1 MRPLALGLLAA
12 LALVPQAEAL
22 QMTKKAI
29 RNPGIFGIKIARTD
43 MAFYG
48 RADAILSIS
57 FQEYTTGSFIV
68 AEVVIDMKDSNQQLR
83 LYAARPPGTA
93 DVANRANRASE
104 ANSQNRG
111 LDPSQASKL
120 PIPSQLA
127 AVESKVNNMISG
139 TTGDIV
145 VKTYPTTMAARERD
159 VQPRPVPPQSPR
171 RTQCC
176 AQRMSGTHCLLASL
190 ACASDRGDM
199 PRIQING
206 AHAVIACIRH
216 HQASS
221 NQSHAARVVPAC
233 LFGFAVHQPALTRTK
248 DAAHACFGG
257 VLWIEFQ
264 FQHTVVPAVRHI
276 QEGLRH
282 EQQLGRIAQHMWVF
296 ARCF

>member
-1 MRPLALGLLAA
+1 MRPLALALLAA

-22 QMTKKAI
+22 QMSKKAI

-127 AVESKVNNMISG
+127 AVESKVNNMITG

-145 VKTYPTTMAARERD
+145 VKTYPTTTHAKTVEMVVASKAELQRLYSNLITLYTGFEVQAADGATVEGAN
-159 VQPRPVPPQSPR
+159 VAVA
-171 RTQCC
+171 TMT
-176 AQRMSGTHCLLASL
+176 ASGAT
-190 ACASDRGDM
+190 
-199 PRIQING
+199 PTIKINQI
-206 AHAVIACIRH
+206 
-216 HQASS
+216 
-221 NQSHAARVVPAC
+221 
-233 LFGFAVHQPALTRTK
+233 
-248 DAAHACFGG
+248 GG
-257 VLWIEFQ
+257 VLF
-264 FQHTVVPAVRHI
+264 TV
-276 QEGLRH
+276 E
-282 EQQLGRIAQHMWVF
+282 
-296 ARCF
+296 